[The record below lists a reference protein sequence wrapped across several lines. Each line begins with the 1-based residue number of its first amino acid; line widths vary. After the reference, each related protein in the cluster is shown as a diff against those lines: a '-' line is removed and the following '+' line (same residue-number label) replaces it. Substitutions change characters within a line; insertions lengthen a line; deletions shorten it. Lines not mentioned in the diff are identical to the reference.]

1 MLWSQVLIAV
11 DQVDLPHHGPAAAL
25 PDEAIDR
32 SARRALVGH
41 QTYSGLCALRNRLT
55 RHEHVDH

>member
-1 MLWSQVLIAV
+1 
-11 DQVDLPHHGPAAAL
+11 
-25 PDEAIDR
+25 
-32 SARRALVGH
+32 VGH